1 MHEKSPLIEA
11 RDIYVGYKTYRGIM
25 KVLNGVSFYLNEGER
40 IGFIGEAGGGKT
52 TLMKTILRILPP
64 NAVGVRGEVIY
75 RGKIDLM
82 KLSEKE
88 MKKIRRRGMS
98 MIFQDP
104 TSALNPVFKIGE
116 QLMDIIKYSKQEEG
130 IRLGKQEI
138 KEEALKLLEETKL
151 PDPERVFDS
160 YPFQLSGGMRQRVV
174 IAMALASARELLI
187 ADEPTTNLDVTI
199 QDQILR
205 LINEIVEKRKLSVI
219 LISHAL
225 GAVRKM
231 TDRVYVLYAGDIIE
245 VAESDELFK
254 NPLHPYTK
262 ALIESAPR
270 LTGEGIGKGIRG
282 MMPDYVNPPSGCRFH
297 PRCDYLMPICKEKKP
312 PLIEV
317 KKGHWVACWLYAKR

>member
-1 MHEKSPLIEA
+1 MVEEPPLIEA
-11 RDIYVGYKTYRGIM
+11 KDIYVGYKTYRGVM
-25 KVLNGVSFYLNEGER
+25 KVLNGVSFYINEGEK

-64 NAVGVRGEVIY
+64 NATNVRGQVIY
-75 RGKIDLM
+75 RGKLDLM
-82 KLSEKE
+82 RISEKE
-88 MKKIRRRGMS
+88 MKRIRRRGLS

-104 TSALNPVFKIGE
+104 TSALNPVFKVGE
-116 QLMDIIKYSKQEEG
+116 QLMDIIKYSRLEEG
-130 IRLGKQEI
+130 IKLSKGEL
-138 KEEALKLLEETKL
+138 KEEALRLLEEVKL
-151 PDPERVFDS
+151 PDPQRVFDS

-174 IAMALASARELLI
+174 IAMALVSARELLI

-231 TDRVYVLYAGDIIE
+231 TNRTYVLYAGDIVE
-245 VAESDELFK
+245 TAESNELFT

-262 ALIESAPR
+262 ALLEAAPK
-270 LTGEGIGKGIRG
+270 LTGEGIGKGIPGRI
-282 MMPDYVNPPSGCRFH
+282 PDYVNPPSGCRFH
-297 PRCDYLMPICKEKKP
+297 PRCEYARERCKREKP
-312 PLIEV
+312 PLVEV
-317 KKGHWVACWLYAKR
+317 KKGHWVACWLYVKR